1 MKSHSSDRC
10 SFCGKEHSTDF
21 SGGEWHG
28 PRETVYCCGV
38 CATKVLPVLIADSI
52 RIRGDHYVAARAELA
67 SVESTFW
74 KGIAAR
80 ASHAVGDLACKL
92 AALAE
97 KQARS
102 ERGAE

>member
-1 MKSHSSDRC
+1 MKSFSSDCC
-10 SFCGKEHSTDF
+10 SFCGKAHSTDY

-28 PRETVYCCGV
+28 HQTVYCCGV

-52 RIRGDHYVAARAELA
+52 HIGGDHYPTARRAFEL
-67 SVESTFW
+67 VEATFW

-80 ASHAVGDLACKL
+80 TSSAVGDLARKL
-92 AALAE
+92 ADLAA

-102 ERGAE
+102 ERGTK